1 MVIVFGAMISLEV
14 EMELSLLI
22 LLAAIVLAALLVPWF
37 EGLIKNGGALII
49 AAAVVCIAFLLRV
62 SVLQCQTG
70 DYNDFLSQWVQF
82 FRNYGG
88 FSALSNS
95 TNGGAINYNV
105 PYLYFLAIFSRL
117 PMRDLYLIK
126 LLSIAFDV
134 VLAYGIMKLVSV
146 FTDSNAKRLS
156 AYLVTLLLPT
166 VILNSAQWGQ
176 CDSIYTSFL
185 VLSLYHILT
194 GSPRRSMAE
203 AAIALGFKLQAVF
216 LLPVFL
222 VMLFAKKLRW
232 RDVLVF
238 PLTYLLLLL
247 PAVFCGA
254 DFMSLLTFYFH
265 STGTIGSGLNYN
277 SPSLFTFVSGG
288 EDVQTWSAMGI
299 AAAGLYVLALW
310 AWSWVRRKSLSNEA
324 LLGLSILFAVGIPL
338 LLPHMHDRYFFLS
351 DVLTV
356 VPAVLWLSYIP
367 AAALASIASL
377 LCYSIYLRGS
387 SPLPLRFGSLALLA
401 VLLIFFAFTAERMG
415 SARLPKGSAEK
426 KLEN

>member
-14 EMELSLLI
+14 KMELPLMI

-387 SPLPLRFGSLALLA
+387 SPLPLRFGSLALLG